1 MRVNS
6 LNEGTE
12 GPTVSV
18 LVPVYNAGEYLVAC
32 LDSIVGQ
39 TYGRLQV
46 VLVDDGSTDGS
57 GRVCDE
63 YAERDSRVEVYH
75 KANGGVAAARND
87 LLARIKG
94 EYFLYVDADD
104 WIERGMVEFLV
115 EMAQKHDADITTCS
129 MARGDTGYGRAITEV
144 EIWEQE
150 QTIKEFITHRRM
162 AGSLWNK
169 LVKTS
174 LLHNEPQFR
183 CGISY
188 GEDALFVWGLL
199 QGLRRTVYTTAPLY
213 HYRSN
218 PGSLS
223 HQAYASKRGSHVVW
237 QTIAEETD
245 RDWPQFREIGRTMYA
260 LADMWL
266 LYFAADSG
274 HEMDEEVRGFRGH
287 VRSNLWRILCCGDI
301 TRKQRLYAIVSTLPY
316 CICRQIT
323 QHFCKI

>member
-63 YAERDSRVEVYH
+63 YAERDRRVEVYH

-87 LLARIKG
+87 LLARIRG
-94 EYFLYVDADD
+94 DYFLYVDADD

-115 EMAQKHDADITTCS
+115 RMAQKHDADITTCS
-129 MARGDTGYGRAITEV
+129 MARGCAAGAVAEP
-144 EIWEQE
+144 EIWGQE
-150 QTIKEFITHRRM
+150 QTVREFIMHRRM
-162 AGSLWNK
+162 TGSLCNK

-199 QGLRRTVYTTAPLY
+199 RHLRRTVYTTAPLY

-237 QTIAEETD
+237 KTIAEETE
-245 RDWPQFREIGRTMYA
+245 REWPQFRGIGRTMYA

-274 HEMDEEVRGFRGH
+274 HEMDAEVRGLRRH
-287 VRSNLWRILCCGDI
+287 VRRELWRMVRAPYLRRNERLFAPVAAGPYAL
-301 TRKQRLYAIVSTLPY
+301 TRAVIRRWGIG
-316 CICRQIT
+316 R
-323 QHFCKI
+323 